1 MRIANRSLS
10 RLGWEKRKLK
20 VAFRARNFLS
30 GEVKEKRKKK
40 KERKEEK
47 KTKGRKG
54 KRRKR
59 WENESEV

>member
-1 MRIANRSLS
+1 MGEEETQS
-10 RLGWEKRKLK
+10 RVSRAEFLVWGGKRKK
-20 VAFRARNFLS
+20 
-30 GEVKEKRKKK
+30 KKKK

>member
-1 MRIANRSLS
+1 MGEEETQS
-10 RLGWEKRKLK
+10 RVSRAEFLVWGGKRKK
-20 VAFRARNFLS
+20 
-30 GEVKEKRKKK
+30 KKK